1 MTRPPVVVIGLDCP
15 TGLQT
20 ARTFAARGIEVIG
33 LGGNRK
39 HPCVRTRSC
48 GRFVEVEAGE
58 SPLVEALMRL
68 GPELDGRAVVVPCT
82 DLAVLAMSKH
92 QAELRMLYRFAIP
105 TIDVTALLLDKALF
119 AKFATIHEFPIP
131 KTFVLGGMDDV
142 ETAGA
147 ELEYPCVLKPS
158 VKSSAW
164 TSNTAAKALVVDSA
178 KALAETYERY
188 SQWADAFVV
197 QEWIVGGD
205 GDHYTCDCYVSAQGV
220 PLVTFSARKIRQW
233 PPSTGQ
239 GSLSVECRDDY
250 VRELTL
256 RVLATAGHHGQGYLE
271 TKRDTR
277 SGRHL
282 IVEANIGRPTGRAA
296 AAERAGVELLMTMY
310 CDLTGSPL
318 PTARTQKYLGT
329 KWIHVRRDLQ
339 ASMNL
344 LKSGKA
350 SVREIVK
357 PWRGPF
363 AFAMES
369 RTDPVPFLAD
379 WAHAFGQVA
388 RSHWAVLRSRL
399 ARGGWLRAVE
409 EREHTGTDGEEAAL
423 PAPPLAQQADFDVQG
438 VVRVRTR
445 DAWPADLAAVARHLG
460 SATKSLV
467 GDPDV
472 IVCFVDELTPRV
484 LEHVEGD
491 VAFGDDGI
499 YALGRG
505 AGRPLA
511 HIRLS
516 DPWGTALIV
525 CRRGLGR
532 VPLLTTAI
540 DLAALHR
547 EWIPL
552 RAQAWQVNGANV
564 LVVPGRSTRA
574 SSTSRADCLRPV
586 PEGRLLLSPDGRS
599 MVRMGKA
606 TPILGFAPVTSDER
620 GRAQGQEDVGRPEVV
635 VLLEAHDRTDVA
647 DITVERIDSEAAAG
661 RIAACMAAEIRESLA
676 QRDAREGQLAGR
688 GWLSARRAPGVATRL
703 LREATRWKPCFAI
716 RHPAACSP
724 EDLSEVIA
732 RALPDGLV
740 AANRSKSS
748 KSSDQPRQARP
759 KAPPEV
765 GPKTRRP
772 SQGPMSSEKTQRQP
786 KS

>member
-20 ARTFAARGIEVIG
+20 ARTFAARGIDVTG
-33 LGGNRK
+33 LATNPE
-39 HPCVRTRSC
+39 HACARTRSC
-48 GRFVEVEAGE
+48 RRVVEIEVGEA
-58 SPLVEALMRL
+58 PLVEALMRL
-68 GPELDGRAVVVPCT
+68 GPQLDGRAVVVPCT

-92 QAELRMLYRFAIP
+92 QAELRMLYRFAVP

-131 KTFVLGGMDDV
+131 KTFVIGGMDDI
-142 ETAGA
+142 EIAGA

-164 TSNTAAKALVVDSA
+164 TANTTAKAIVVESA
-178 KALAETYERY
+178 KALSESYERY
-188 SQWADAFVV
+188 SRWADAFVV
-197 QEWIVGGD
+197 QEWIAGGD

-310 CDLTGSPL
+310 CDLIGSPL

-339 ASMNL
+339 ASAHLVM
-344 LKSGKA
+344 SGKA
-350 SVREIVK
+350 GIREIVK

-363 AFAMES
+363 AFALES
-369 RTDPVPFLAD
+369 RRDPVPFLAD

-388 RSHWAVLRSRL
+388 RSRWAGLRSRL
-399 ARGGWLRAVE
+399 ARRRWLRWLE
-409 EREHTGTDGEEAAL
+409 ERERTGTEAQPAL

-460 SATKSLV
+460 SATKPLV
-467 GDPDV
+467 DDPDV
-472 IVCFVDELTPRV
+472 IVCFVDELIPHV
-484 LEHVEGD
+484 LEPVED
-491 VAFGDDGI
+491 DIAFGDDGV
-499 YALGRG
+499 YVLGRG
-505 AGRPLA
+505 GGRPLA
-511 HIRLS
+511 HMRLS
-516 DPWGTALIV
+516 EPWGTALIV

-532 VPLLTTAI
+532 VPLLATAI
-540 DLAALHR
+540 DLAALHH

-552 RAQAWQVNGANV
+552 RAQTWQMNGSNV
-564 LVVPGRSTRA
+564 LVVPGRSSRGGEHETRA
-574 SSTSRADCLRPV
+574 ARADCLRPV

-599 MVRMGKA
+599 TLRMGKA
-606 TPILGFAPVTSDER
+606 TPIVGGTLREECDGPG
-620 GRAQGQEDVGRPEVV
+620 GRADLI
-635 VLLEAHDRTDVA
+635 VLLEAHDLPDVTE
-647 DITVERIDSEAAAG
+647 ITVERIDSEAAAG
-661 RIAACMAAEIRESLA
+661 RIAAGIAGETRASLA
-676 QRDAREGQLAGR
+676 QRDAQTGQLAGR
-688 GWLSARRAPGVATRL
+688 GWISARRAPGVATRL
-703 LREATRWKPCFAI
+703 LREATRWKPCYAI
-716 RHPAACSP
+716 RHPASCTEEAIS
-724 EDLSEVIA
+724 EAIARLLSEDAVSGKSA
-732 RALPDGLV
+732 AGPQSKPRPEATAKPRA
-740 AANRSKSS
+740 
-748 KSSDQPRQARP
+748 Q
-759 KAPPEV
+759 
-765 GPKTRRP
+765 TRRANNNP
-772 SQGPMSSEKTQRQP
+772 ASSEKAQRHTRG
-786 KS
+786 

>member
-1 MTRPPVVVIGLDCP
+1 MIRPPVVVIGLDCP

-33 LGGNRK
+33 LATDLE
-39 HPCVRTRSC
+39 HACARTRSC

-58 SPLVEALMRL
+58 APLVDALMRL
-68 GPELDGRAVVVPCT
+68 GPQLDGRAVVVPCT

-131 KTFVLGGMDDV
+131 KTFVIGSMGDI
-142 ETAGA
+142 EIAGA
-147 ELEYPCVLKPS
+147 KLEYPCVLKPS

-164 TSNTAAKALVVDSA
+164 AANTTAKAIVAESA
-178 KALAETYERY
+178 EALAKSYERY

-197 QEWIVGGD
+197 QEWIAGGD

-339 ASMNL
+339 ASVHLMM
-344 LKSGKA
+344 SGKA
-350 SVREIVK
+350 GIRDIVK

-363 AFAMES
+363 AFALES
-369 RTDPVPFLAD
+369 RSDPVPFLAD

-388 RSHWAVLRSRL
+388 RSRWAVLRHRL
-399 ARGGWLRAVE
+399 AQRRWLRWLK
-409 EREHTGTDGEEAAL
+409 EREPTVTEAQKPAL

-460 SATKSLV
+460 SATKPLV

-472 IVCFVDELTPRV
+472 IVCFVDELTPHV
-484 LEHVEGD
+484 LEHVED
-491 VAFGDDGI
+491 DIAFGDDGV
-499 YALGRG
+499 YVLGRWS
-505 AGRPLA
+505 GRPLA
-511 HIRLS
+511 HMRLS
-516 DPWGTALIV
+516 EPWGSALIV

-532 VPLLTTAI
+532 VPLLATAI
-540 DLAALHR
+540 DLAALHHQ
-547 EWIPL
+547 WIPL
-552 RAQAWQVNGANV
+552 RAQTWQLNGTNV
-564 LVVPGRSTRA
+564 LVVPGRSSRA
-574 SSTSRADCLRPV
+574 GTHGAQTTQADCLRPV

-599 MVRMGKA
+599 TAHMGKA
-606 TPILGFAPVTSDER
+606 TPIVGGTVREEWDGPS
-620 GRAQGQEDVGRPEVV
+620 GRPDAIV
-635 VLLEAHDRTDVA
+635 VLEPHDRSDLTE
-647 DITVERIDSEAAAG
+647 ITVERIDSEAAAG
-661 RIAACMAAEIRESLA
+661 RIAAAVVGETRASLA
-676 QRDAREGQLAGR
+676 QRDVKAGQLAGR
-688 GWLSARRAPGVATRL
+688 GWISARRAPGVATRL
-703 LREATRWKPCFAI
+703 LREATRWKPCYAI
-716 RHPAACSP
+716 RHPATCSEEAITEAIARLLP
-724 EDLSEVIA
+724 EDSISRNGTA
-732 RALPDGLV
+732 SPQ
-740 AANRSKSS
+740 SKSRPEATPKLRAQTRRAN
-748 KSSDQPRQARP
+748 KSS
-759 KAPPEV
+759 
-765 GPKTRRP
+765 T
-772 SQGPMSSEKTQRQP
+772 SSEKTQRHP
-786 KS
+786 RG

>member
-33 LGGNRK
+33 LATNRR

-48 GRFVEVEAGE
+48 GRFVEIEAGE
-58 SPLVEALMRL
+58 TPLVEALMRL

-92 QAELRMLYRFAIP
+92 QAELRMLYRFAVP

-131 KTFVLGGMDDV
+131 KTFVIGGMDDV

-164 TSNTAAKALVVDSA
+164 TANTAAKALVVDSA
-178 KALAETYERY
+178 KALAESYEKY
-188 SQWADAFVV
+188 SPWADAFVV
-197 QEWIVGGD
+197 QEWIAGSD

-233 PPSTGQ
+233 PPTTGQ

-310 CDLTGSPL
+310 CDLTGTPL

-339 ASMNL
+339 ASVNL
-344 LKSGKA
+344 LRSGKA
-350 SVREIVK
+350 GIREIVK

-363 AFAMES
+363 AFALES
-369 RTDPVPFLAD
+369 RSDPVPFLAD
-379 WAHAFGQVA
+379 WAHAFGQAA
-388 RSHWAVLRSRL
+388 RSRWAVLRSRL
-399 ARGGWLRAVE
+399 ARYGWVRRAE
-409 EREHTGTDGEEAAL
+409 QARAETDVQEAQL
-423 PAPPLAQQADFDVQG
+423 PAPPLAQQADFEVQG

-460 SATKSLV
+460 SATKPLV

-484 LEHVEGD
+484 LEHIDGD
-491 VAFGDDGI
+491 VAFGDDGV

-511 HIRLS
+511 HVRLS
-516 DPWGTALIV
+516 DPWGSALIV

-532 VPLLTTAI
+532 VPLLETAI

-552 RAQAWQVNGANV
+552 RAQTWQVSGANV
-564 LVVPGRSTRA
+564 LVVPARNRA
-574 SSTSRADCLRPV
+574 SRADCLRPV
-586 PEGRLLLSPDGRS
+586 PDGRLLLSPDGRT
-599 MVRMGKA
+599 MVRMGKS
-606 TPILGFAPVTSDER
+606 TPILGFAPMTSDER
-620 GRAQGQEDVGRPEVV
+620 GRADGDEVGRPEAV
-635 VLLEAHDRTDVA
+635 VLLEAHDGADVA
-647 DITVERIDSEAAAG
+647 DLTVERIDSDAAAG
-661 RIAACMAAEIRESLA
+661 RIAAGMAAEIRENLA
-676 QRDAREGQLAGR
+676 QRDARDGQLAGR

-724 EDLSEVIA
+724 EALTEVIA
-732 RALPDGLV
+732 RALPEGLV
-740 AANRSKSS
+740 AAERSKGSRSS
-748 KSSDQPRQARP
+748 APPRRS

-765 GPKTRRP
+765 GPTTRRP
-772 SQGPMSSEKTQRQP
+772 SPGSSSSEKTHRQP